1 MRLIKDIQ
9 QAGRRSGL
17 LLLLI
22 LGANTLQAQVNGEE
36 KLGAW
41 YMYFGMNQ
49 VAERWSIHTEAQ
61 FRFYETTDSFN
72 QMLLRTGANYHISD
86 EAIATFGYAYI
97 DTDPTFEG
105 DEALLNKITEHR
117 IFQQF
122 ILKNTVSRFAFEHR
136 YRLEQRFLNFDGP
149 TETQHRARY
158 RLQVTY
164 PLGDTFFLNWYDEV
178 FLNLQG
184 NIFGQNRL
192 YLALGAK
199 LSPTLSVQAGYLKNH
214 FSTAHYD
221 RLQLGVFFNPD
232 LRRKQATP

>member
-97 DTDPTFEG
+97 DTDPTFE
-105 DEALLNKITEHR
+105 A
-117 IFQQF
+117 
-122 ILKNTVSRFAFEHR
+122 VSYTH
-136 YRLEQRFLNFDGP
+136 LTLP
-149 TETQHRARY
+149 TIY
-158 RLQVTY
+158 
-164 PLGDTFFLNWYDEV
+164 
-178 FLNLQG
+178 
-184 NIFGQNRL
+184 
-192 YLALGAK
+192 
-199 LSPTLSVQAGYLKNH
+199 SV
-214 FSTAHYD
+214 
-221 RLQLGVFFNPD
+221 
-232 LRRKQATP
+232 